1 MMAVTNLEEILQ
13 AAGAKEIELPGWEDG
28 ETVVFKL
35 RRPGL
40 LGMMC
45 DGSIPNPLLP
55 MVEKLFM
62 GQQEA
67 EQAGLARNAQVIRAI
82 ARAALVEPSAA
93 ALDEAGVE
101 LNDKQYMEIFGYVMQ
116 GVNGLSRFRRRKR
129 IGVKPDVAKDA
140 LSAEPADRA

>member
-1 MMAVTNLEEILQ
+1 MAVTNLEEILR

-40 LGMMC
+40 LNMVS

-62 GQQEA
+62 GQKEA
-67 EQAGLARNAQVIRAI
+67 EQEGLARNAQVIRAI

-101 LNDKQYMEIFGYVMQ
+101 LTDQQYMEIFGYVMQ
-116 GVNGLSRFRRRKR
+116 GVNGLRRFRGRKR
-129 IGVKPDVAKDA
+129 AGSKPDGAKAA
-140 LSAEPADRA
+140 LPAEPADRA